1 MANSPRFP
9 RSRPADQAVAA
20 SAIVRFLDRIA
31 AQGNELHS
39 MMLVR
44 HGHIVAEG
52 WWHPYGPDRP
62 HQMFSLSKSFT
73 ATAIGLLEAE
83 GRLRLDAPVLAFFP
97 EEDNAV
103 ARENMRSMQVR
114 HLLMMGTGHVTDT
127 SPRLPEL
134 GGDNW
139 VHGFF
144 QCAVEREPGSYF
156 LYNNGATYML
166 SAIVQRVSGQT
177 LLEYLTPRLF
187 NPLGIEQPTWE
198 MSPQGICLGNSGLK
212 IRTEDIAAFGQLY
225 LDRGRFNGKA
235 LLPEAWVDEATR
247 VHIANGTDPSS
258 DWAQGYG
265 YQFWRSRHGAY
276 RGDGAFGQFC
286 FVMPDQDAV
295 LAMTSGLSDMRPVFD
310 AVWEELLPGLMDG
323 PVTPSSADDTRLT
336 ESLQALRLSDLATQ
350 SSLSSPPGSRASR
363 QMVVAPSQEHAG
375 SMVSLEFLDPDQVN
389 VRLHHQGREILVRC
403 GFEEAVD
410 DQSIPLLLKGQP
422 EPVAAKALW
431 QNPNTLELALRFY
444 ETPFCQH
451 VRMIFRDREVALEIW
466 RNTNPGE
473 IQTLTG
479 TLVD

>member
-1 MANSPRFP
+1 
-9 RSRPADQAVAA
+9 
-20 SAIVRFLDRIA
+20 
-31 AQGNELHS
+31 
-39 MMLVR
+39 
-44 HGHIVAEG
+44 
-52 WWHPYGPDRP
+52 
-62 HQMFSLSKSFT
+62 MFSLSKSFT

-83 GRLRLDAPVLAFFP
+83 GQLRLDAPVLSFFP

-103 ARENMRSMQVR
+103 AQENMRSMQVR

-247 VHIANGTDPSS
+247 AHIANGTDPSS

-323 PVTPSSADDTRLT
+323 PAAPSSADDTRLT
-336 ESLQALRLSDLATQ
+336 EALQALRLSDLATQ
-350 SSLSSPPGSRASR
+350 SSLSSPPGSRAPR
-363 QMVVAPSQEHAG
+363 QMVFAPSQEHAG
-375 SMVSLEFLDPDQVN
+375 STVSLEFLDPDQVN

-403 GFEEAVD
+403 GFAEAVD

-422 EPVAAKALW
+422 EPVSAKALW

-451 VRMIFRDREVALEIW
+451 VRMIFHDREVALEIW